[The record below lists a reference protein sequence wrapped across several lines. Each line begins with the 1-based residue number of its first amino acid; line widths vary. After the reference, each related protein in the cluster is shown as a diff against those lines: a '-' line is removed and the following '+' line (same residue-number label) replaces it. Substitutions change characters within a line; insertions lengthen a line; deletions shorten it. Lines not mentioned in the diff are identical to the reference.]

1 MKVLGFVPLLAFAHA
16 FYSPD
21 DNDDWSILKPE
32 STPLPGSYSSLPFKF
47 GLIPSPYANRKEN
60 DMVMSKSSIEVGAD
74 YEASRLAGADVS
86 VAGAEMQPADYTNES
101 ENSKRQLGETGPA
114 SDSKS
119 HSLHNKNLILKRDV
133 DEETAEVKA
142 QLLNSVVPVAC
153 VSESVLLL
161 TLKDGIIRLAGDRIG
176 SIVSSHQFQFDG
188 PTPQHGALYA
198 AGWLV
203 TAEGVLAL
211 GDSTL
216 FYRCTSGE
224 FYKLYNKFIGSQCKP
239 VQLEVIELIV
249 C

>member
-16 FYSPD
+16 LYSPD
-21 DNDDWSILKPE
+21 DNDDWTILKPE
-32 STPLPGSYSSLPFKF
+32 SMPLPGSYLSLPFKF
-47 GLIPSPYANRKEN
+47 GLIPSPYTNRNEN
-60 DMVMSKSSIEVGAD
+60 EMVMSKASMEVGAD

-86 VAGAEMQPADYTNES
+86 VAGAEMQPADNANES
-101 ENSKRQLGETGPA
+101 EKSKRQLGETDAA
-114 SDSKS
+114 SDLKS
-119 HSLHNKNLILKRDV
+119 HSLQNKNLILKRDV
-133 DEETAEVKA
+133 DEESEEVKA

-153 VSESVLLL
+153 VSDSVLLL
-161 TLKDGIIRLAGDRIG
+161 TLNDGILRLAGDRIG

-211 GDSTL
+211 GESTL

-239 VQLEVIELIV
+239 VQLEVIELIM